1 MVAGTRIHRI
11 NEVAAWMGS
20 RSVSSGPMSKLTEA
34 QRAFIGDNRYAG
46 VFTTVRSDGSLQ
58 ATPVWVDVDGDDVL
72 VNTRVGRAK
81 ERHLHGNPN
90 VSLIVVDPND
100 MFHWVSVSGR
110 ATLDPEGAYEHIN
123 TLSHRYSGEDY
134 SYIENEQR
142 VIARIGV
149 DKVDSA
155 GFD

>member
-1 MVAGTRIHRI
+1 MA
-11 NEVAAWMGS
+11 
-20 RSVSSGPMSKLTEA
+20 KLNDA
-34 QRAFIGDNRYAG
+34 QRAFLRDNPYAG
-46 VFTTVRSDGSLQ
+46 VFTTVRADGSLQ

-81 ERHLHGNPN
+81 ERHLHRNQN
-90 VSLIVVDPND
+90 VSLIVVDPQD
-100 MFHWVSVSGR
+100 MYHWVSISGR

-142 VIARIGV
+142 VIARIDV
-149 DKVDSA
+149 EKVDSS